1 MSAGG
6 EQATWARDGHSRNGL
21 LLVLRSPA
29 QPAARGTSTR
39 HACAVDRDLRDLPPD
54 PDELD
59 RRGSGRGRCGGNIR
73 RGPGAGPGPGCG
85 TGGETHACTRQAR
98 NHDRSQGRR
107 SIGQGPIHSQER
119 GQDRV
124 QSQGACQKQVSGHAE
139 HRQEKVSPA
148 AVRVD
153 RLEKTLGPN
162 KVLRGISFE
171 AQPGEIF
178 GLLGPNGAGKTTTL
192 RIICTLLAPD
202 AGSVEVLGFDTRT
215 APQEVRRRVGVVTAE
230 IGVYPRLSA
239 RENIQYFAELSGVMD
254 GKVRQRVEAVIDR
267 LDMGSFAN
275 QRAESLSSGQKQKVA
290 IARAIVHDPPV
301 LMFDEPTS
309 NLDVLASREIREFMV
324 ESKERGKCVI
334 FSTHVLHD
342 AERLCDRV
350 TIIHQG
356 RVVADGATADV
367 RRGYQDLE
375 ESFLTLV
382 ESAT

>member
-1 MSAGG
+1 VT
-6 EQATWARDGHSRNGL
+6 QT
-21 LLVLRSPA
+21 
-29 QPAARGTSTR
+29 
-39 HACAVDRDLRDLPPD
+39 
-54 PDELD
+54 
-59 RRGSGRGRCGGNIR
+59 
-73 RGPGAGPGPGCG
+73 
-85 TGGETHACTRQAR
+85 
-98 NHDRSQGRR
+98 
-107 SIGQGPIHSQER
+107 
-119 GQDRV
+119 
-124 QSQGACQKQVSGHAE
+124 
-139 HRQEKVSPA
+139 

-153 RLEKTLGPN
+153 RLEKQLGSN
-162 KVLRGISFE
+162 MVLRGITFDARS
-171 AQPGEIF
+171 GEIF

-230 IGVYPRLSA
+230 IGIYPRLTA
-239 RENIQYFAELSGVMD
+239 RENIAYFAELTGLLNGEV
-254 GKVRQRVEAVIDR
+254 GRRVDAVVDR
-267 LDMGSFAN
+267 LDMASFAN

-324 ESKERGKCVI
+324 EARGRGKCVI

-356 RVVADGATADV
+356 RVVASGTTEEV
-367 RRGYQDLE
+367 RGKHQDLE
-375 ESFLTLV
+375 DSFLSLV
-382 ESAT
+382 EAAT